1 MSVLPRS
8 VLWRRTDVTGVEH
21 ALLDDRQGLR
31 ARGTALAVDPIPYT
45 ARYQL
50 LTDERWATRM
60 FEVEAEGAGWRRQ
73 VRLERAAGR
82 WRITTSE
89 QGRLDKVLATAGR
102 PGAALPGS
110 DLPERLDPAL
120 DVDLLDSPL
129 TNTLV
134 LRRLGLT
141 GPDGLKVGEEH
152 TITAAFVLLPE
163 LAVVPSEQ
171 TYTMTGKDTMR
182 YASGDFRAELTVD
195 ADGYVRHYQGLAE
208 RAG

>member
-8 VLWRRTDVTGVEH
+8 MLWRRTDVAGIEH

-31 ARGTALAVDPIPYT
+31 ARGVAISADPVPFT

-50 LTDERWATRM
+50 LTDERWATRV

-89 QGRLDKVLATAGR
+89 QGRLDRLLSRAGR

-110 DLPERLDPAL
+110 DLPERLDPAH
-120 DVDLLDSPL
+120 DVDLLNSPL

-141 GPDGLKVGEEH
+141 GPDGLSDGQH
-152 TITAAFVLLPE
+152 TVTAAYVLLPE
-163 LAVVPSEQ
+163 LAVLPSEQ
-171 TYTMTGKDTMR
+171 SYTVLGPDRVR
-182 YASGDFRAELTVD
+182 YSSGDFSAEVTVD
-195 ADGYVRHYQGLAE
+195 GDGYVRRYEGLAE
-208 RAG
+208 RA

>member
-31 ARGTALAVDPIPYT
+31 ARGTAMAVDPIPYT

-50 LTDERWATRM
+50 LTDEHWATRM

-89 QGRLDKVLATAGR
+89 QGRLDRALAGAGR

-110 DLPERLDPAL
+110 DLPERLTPAL
-120 DVDLLDSPL
+120 DVDLLNSPL

-134 LRRLGLT
+134 VRRLGLT
-141 GPDGLKVGEEH
+141 GDDRASHQV
-152 TITAAFVLLPE
+152 TTAFVTLPE
-163 LAVVPSEQ
+163 LVVLPSVQ
-171 TYTMTGKDTMR
+171 TYTMLGAGRLR
-182 YASGDFRAELTVD
+182 YASGDFSAELTLD
-195 ADGYVRHYQGLAE
+195 GDGYVTSYQGMAD